1 MCMSCMTSAEAL
13 FMNGVGILAVG
24 RVGLR
29 RLRFGP
35 ETDERRAAIRHD
47 TESFLHS
54 IGLDPD
60 RVLGPTRATDST
72 DA

>member
-1 MCMSCMTSAEAL
+1 MCVSCMTSAEAL

-35 ETDERRAAIRHD
+35 ETDERREAIRHD

-54 IGLDPD
+54 MRLDPD
-60 RVLGPTRATDST
+60 RILGPTKATDST
-72 DA
+72 NA

>member
-29 RLRFGP
+29 RLRFGQHKDKL
-35 ETDERRAAIRHD
+35 EGYIE
-47 TESFLHS
+47 
-54 IGLDPD
+54 
-60 RVLGPTRATDST
+60 
-72 DA
+72 